1 MNSKTPAVKPWWK
14 HWEVALIGASIT
26 IAVIFAAIVVII
38 AAIRPL
44 SALEATL
51 FQILALGAGL
61 GGGLFGSYKFGQRAA
76 ANRLYARSALRSVLV
91 LYNGI
96 VRLYQAIEV
105 LKTGKS
111 DERLD
116 LLQLQIQDQ
125 MEVANAAINDWRD
138 VITDGLEDVDGML
151 QQFESGERN

>member
-14 HWEVALIGASIT
+14 HWEVALIGASII
-26 IAVIFAAIVVII
+26 IAVIFAAIMVII
-38 AAIRPL
+38 AANRPL
-44 SALEATL
+44 SYLEGTL
-51 FQILALGAGL
+51 FQIIALGAGL
-61 GGGLFGSYKFGQRAA
+61 VGGLYGSYKFGQRAA
-76 ANRLYARSALRSVLV
+76 GNRLYARSALRSVLV

-96 VRLYQAIEV
+96 GRLYQAIEV

-151 QQFESGERN
+151 EQIEPDGRN

>member
-1 MNSKTPAVKPWWK
+1 MNPKATVGKSRWR
-14 HWEVALIGASIT
+14 HWEIALIVASI
-26 IAVIFAAIVVII
+26 IVAVAFASVMVII

-51 FQILALGAGL
+51 FQVIALGAGL
-61 GGGLFGSYKFGQRAA
+61 GGGLFGSYRFGQKSA

-96 VRLYQAIEV
+96 ARLYQSIEI
-105 LKTGKS
+105 LKAGKS

-116 LLQLQIQDQ
+116 LLQLQIEDQ

-138 VITDGLEDVDGML
+138 VITDGFEDVDDML
-151 QQFESGERN
+151 EQLEPGGRS